1 MVGGSFYFLNSTAR
15 MKPFHGVQCG
25 EETEQVAAGKMATR
39 AGRCVGPWGGAGSCG
54 ENFLCTIVFSIIFLF
69 LYNEEIMFENLKP
82 YPKNHT
88 RNEKKNRGINTR
100 FCSVIRLASVF
111 SSPHSF
117 LTKRK
122 G

>member
-1 MVGGSFYFLNSTAR
+1 

-82 YPKNHT
+82 SQKSHF
-88 RNEKKNRGINTR
+88 RLWFSKSVLQHEMKKKIVELIQDFVR
-100 FCSVIRLASVF
+100 
-111 SSPHSF
+111 
-117 LTKRK
+117 
-122 G
+122 